1 MIAALDEVSVAGKNK
16 GRAGKMQTKRINT
29 LGILSIL
36 IIGLPSYAHAR
47 GGCDGDFIAS
57 LLISLLVILVVF
69 LILREVVCWY
79 WKINETLSV
88 LKEIRDLLKSN
99 PSAVQQNSS
108 NSPNV
113 VAKKEEVPRLTE
125 QEMYDKG
132 NCPECGA
139 TVDRDQE
146 RCPECETSLTQ
157 YMK

>member
-1 MIAALDEVSVAGKNK
+1 MALDEVSVAENNG
-16 GRAGKMQTKRINT
+16 GRGKMKTKWINT

-47 GGCDGDFIAS
+47 GGYGDFIAS
-57 LLISLLVILVVF
+57 LLITLLVILVVF

-79 WKINETLSV
+79 WKINETLSI
-88 LKEIRDLLKSN
+88 LKEIRDLLKTS
-99 PSAVQQNSS
+99 PSAVQQNSK

-113 VAKKEEVPRLTE
+113 VAKKEKVPRLTE

-132 NCPECGA
+132 NCPECGT

-146 RCPECETSLTQ
+146 CCPDCGTNLTQ